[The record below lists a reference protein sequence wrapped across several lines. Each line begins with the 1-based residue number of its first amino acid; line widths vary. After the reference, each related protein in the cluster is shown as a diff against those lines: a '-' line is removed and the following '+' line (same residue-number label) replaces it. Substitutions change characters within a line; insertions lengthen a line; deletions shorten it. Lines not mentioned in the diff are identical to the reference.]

1 MDLITDDEGH
11 AAPRLSEVDFT
22 PEVARAYHALIL
34 ADIVRMLCAG
44 LIHGDLSEFNVLIDA
59 QGPVIIDLPQAV
71 NAAGNNSAAM
81 MLERDVQNMA
91 RYFGQFAP
99 ELLET
104 NYGKEIWEIYESGR
118 LHPEINLTGQSKR
131 AVKKADVNSVMSVI
145 DHALKEE
152 LARVARLQAAKE
164 D

>member
-1 MDLITDDEGH
+1 
-11 AAPRLSEVDFT
+11 
-22 PEVARAYHALIL
+22 
-34 ADIVRMLCAG
+34 
-44 LIHGDLSEFNVLIDA
+44 
-59 QGPVIIDLPQAV
+59 
-71 NAAGNNSAAM
+71 

-99 ELLET
+99 ELLNT

-118 LHPEINLTGQSKR
+118 LHPDTKLTGQTKR
-131 AVKKADVNSVMSVI
+131 PIKDADVNSVLSVI

-152 LARVARLQAAKE
+152 LARMERLRAAQE